1 MTKAGNIMKKKK
13 MYHIGFIIPMITIFA
28 VFFLIPMVTSLYFSL
43 TVWSFDSSKFCGLR
57 NYLTFFTTNSL
68 TAALKNTF
76 IYALLG
82 SGGITILAFA
92 IAVFLTSKIKTK
104 NFIRSVVFFPN
115 LVSAVAVGITF
126 TAMMHPTK
134 GIINKLIE
142 FLGGSRINFL
152 GSPDTAL
159 YSVIAVIIWKG
170 LSIATVIYIAGITS
184 IDSDYYEAAAIDGAN
199 SWNKLIHITIPLSR
213 SSINTVIIL
222 SVIGSFRN
230 FDLMW
235 SMTGGGPGYA
245 TDNMASIIYKQYV
258 SGFYGLST
266 AGNVILFVLIIVLI
280 VPLMKLLNYKKGEE

>member
-1 MTKAGNIMKKKK
+1 M
-13 MYHIGFIIPMITIFA
+13 
-28 VFFLIPMVTSLYFSL
+28 
-43 TVWSFDSSKFCGLR
+43 
-57 NYLTFFTTNSL
+57 TFFTTNSL

-199 SWNKLIHITIPLSR
+199 SWNKLIHITIPL
-213 SSINTVIIL
+213 
-222 SVIGSFRN
+222 
-230 FDLMW
+230 
-235 SMTGGGPGYA
+235 
-245 TDNMASIIYKQYV
+245 
-258 SGFYGLST
+258 
-266 AGNVILFVLIIVLI
+266 
-280 VPLMKLLNYKKGEE
+280 